1 MATVGTQQA
10 LGDCKTSLQT
20 LKKLCC
26 AFYHNSTSP
35 PALADSQKIIANF
48 EAMFTSVSQ
57 VIVQSPPGR
66 FWQVK
71 KQHLPSWQS
80 NSLGYKKNS
89 P

>member
-1 MATVGTQQA
+1 LQDIIANFEKTLLCILSQQYKPASVGRFA
-10 LGDCKTSLQT
+10 
-20 LKKLCC
+20 
-26 AFYHNSTSP
+26 
-35 PALADSQKIIANF
+35 KIIANF